1 MRDIIHD
8 CFVDVLG
15 TGPSE
20 QQIDEVLK
28 NLPSEIKLLAEQ
40 LGENDAE
47 VRDTIYVWVNENIN
61 DFI

>member
-15 TGPSE
+15 TAPSE
-20 QQIDEVLK
+20 QQIDEVK
-28 NLPSEIKLLAEQ
+28 NHLPSEITLLAGQ

-47 VRDTIYVWVNENIN
+47 VRDQIYVWVNENIN